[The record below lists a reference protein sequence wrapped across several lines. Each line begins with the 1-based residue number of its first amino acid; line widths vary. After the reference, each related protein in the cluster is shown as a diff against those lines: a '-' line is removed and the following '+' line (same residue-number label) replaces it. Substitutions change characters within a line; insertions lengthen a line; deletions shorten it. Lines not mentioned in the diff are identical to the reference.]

1 MTEEIKALREEV
13 AKLRERVA
21 VLEARP
27 VVPNHL
33 IPIGPAHVLPQYQ
46 IGDAPGWWKNGPTAT
61 SDGNQK

>member
-1 MTEEIKALREEV
+1 MTDEIKELREEV

-27 VVPNHL
+27 VLAPVPS
-33 IPIGPAHVLPQYQ
+33 IFPMQQQQWPPYQQPYVLP
-46 IGDAPGWWKNGPTAT
+46 TVTCTT